1 MASIKSVTNMQ
12 QNATSILCLVKSAH
26 CLWYLRLKLNLAEFV
41 WRRQTDSWPRTLLHR
56 CIPYNCRNIAS
67 SLGPDFSEAQI
78 SRVCSLTSPKIL
90 NTLVL
95 IQYAMVHTKVAVK
108 TSLIPQSW
116 STIQTDIPPLAG
128 EQLTRATNLFSAT
141 FPVASW
147 TFIVALP
154 VRRQIPATKDPDR
167 IITSPEQSP
176 VLIQGKESD
185 TVDSRSE

>member
-1 MASIKSVTNMQ
+1 
-12 QNATSILCLVKSAH
+12 
-26 CLWYLRLKLNLAEFV
+26 
-41 WRRQTDSWPRTLLHR
+41 
-56 CIPYNCRNIAS
+56 
-67 SLGPDFSEAQI
+67 
-78 SRVCSLTSPKIL
+78 
-90 NTLVL
+90 
-95 IQYAMVHTKVAVK
+95 MVHTKVAVK

-116 STIQTDIPPLAG
+116 STIQTDIPLAG

-154 VRRQIPATKDPDR
+154 VRRQIPATKDPHR
-167 IITSPEQSP
+167 KITSPEQSP